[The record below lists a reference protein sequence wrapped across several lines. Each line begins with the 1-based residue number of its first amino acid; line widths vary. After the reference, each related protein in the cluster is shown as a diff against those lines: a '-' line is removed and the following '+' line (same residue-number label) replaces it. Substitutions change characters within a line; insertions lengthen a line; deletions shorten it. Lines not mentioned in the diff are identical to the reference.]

1 MRVRSPGSGNLA
13 DEAAMEI
20 PYGGK
25 LYGYK
30 LVQREKIQPARDLP
44 PVMTEKDKE
53 KVASAAKSVIAVHR
67 EVLIA
72 LKDR

>member
-1 MRVRSPGSGNLA
+1 MRVRIPGGGNFGN
-13 DEAAMEI
+13 EATMEI
-20 PYGGK
+20 PYGEK

-44 PVMTEKDKE
+44 PVTTEKDKE